1 MKWKTVLSLSLFGVL
16 MGVLSL
22 MGYTKGIEWYL
33 WGAIAIISAIIINKS
48 GGNIFGN
55 SIMSGL
61 LMSIFATI
69 ITLAFLDKY
78 VQNNPGALD
87 ETQGVSFLTIEVF
100 LFFMG
105 VVIGLFYGVGIALLT
120 WIFSK
125 FMRKPAET
133 QNI

>member
-22 MGYTKGIEWYL
+22 LGYARGIEWYL
-33 WGAIAIISAIIINKS
+33 WGAITIISAVVINRS

-55 SIMSGL
+55 SIMAGL
-61 LMSIFATI
+61 LMGVFSTI
-69 ITLAFLDKY
+69 VTLAFLDKY

-87 ETQGVSFLTIEVF
+87 ETQGVSFVAIEVF

-105 VVIGLFYGVGIALLT
+105 AVIGLFYGVGIAIIT

-125 FMRKPAET
+125 FMRRPAEE
-133 QNI
+133 

>member
-16 MGVLSL
+16 MGVLAL
-22 MGYTKGIEWYL
+22 MGYTRGIEWYL
-33 WGAIAIISAIIINKS
+33 WGAIAIISAVVINKS

-55 SIMSGL
+55 SIMAGL
-61 LMSIFATI
+61 LMGVFSTI
-69 ITLAFLDKY
+69 ITIAFLDKY

-87 ETQGVSFLTIEVF
+87 ETQGVSFLAIEAF

-105 VVIGLFYGVGIALLT
+105 VVIGLFYGIGISLIT

-125 FMRKPAET
+125 FMRKPVEA
-133 QNI
+133 